1 MGNVNG
7 SLHQAAAT
15 GDYNRIKWLNGKADH
30 NQQDDDGWTPLH
42 YAAWHDQPE
51 CAANLLTQGASASIK
66 DKEGRTPLHLAAL
79 KDRRVVGA
87 ILCKAGADVDAR
99 DNNDLTS
106 LHKAA
111 VSGHSGMVQ
120 DLIKHGAAVNAH
132 LRDGT
137 TACHLASWKNNGQS
151 LEALIEAG
159 ADFEAKNEIGQTPL
173 HEAANQGHSKIV
185 QKLLE
190 EGADARAR
198 DNDGNTPAD
207 LATDK
212 GHRDIADMLSQA
224 SRNPGSFRTGA
235 PRRTTPAPAAA
246 SSGPSP
252 SAPPMPT
259 AALGAAG
266 MFSPAAIAG
275 MKKETPK
282 EDSYDAGSN
291 QALGVWGSSHGEA
304 QEERKPERPSK
315 QHQPPWISG
324 LQAIQQAAFNM
335 VAGDDGN
342 QGRKKGGSRDRTQ
355 SLSAAYADSG
365 APSRHAVPQQQPA
378 GVPMPAATK
387 TQEPQET
394 SYMSA
399 PPTENRRESSNQG
412 NPFMGLLG
420 RLGNTMQ
427 QIAKEAGGQ
436 HQRRD
441 ATADQKSFEK
451 DWAAYG
457 KDQEGGWAMAEGS
470 EDPTKTRSDSSVPL
484 DDQRNKQKIEDLE
497 KAIEERERRLKR
509 VGQSVAQGIREDV
522 AKLKAEL
529 AELQGGSITAAGV
542 SANYMGIAPSP
553 AELEFKIISYND
565 IYQATDGFNQAWQEG
580 VDGRGITFRALMSG
594 RPVSVK
600 VLDPAGLAS
609 PAAFERESK
618 TLAKLRHPYLV
629 LLLGACPQGGCL
641 IYEFLQKRSVE
652 EIMKGPRDGPDGPP
666 IRLDWRHRV
675 RIAQQMASALLF
687 LHNTRPQPVLHRD
700 VRLGNILLD
709 SKMNAKLG
717 EVGLSRLQDD
727 PLAHINRHARDFEQA
742 VRDALPPGTAVFQA
756 PEVLQQARFSPAT
769 DVFGLGVAML
779 QLLAGREPQG
789 LADLVAGAI
798 LQRRLAGDIVDP
810 CAGSWPEQ
818 HATAFAKMALKC
830 VAYKPGE
837 RPDLE
842 EDIVPDLTELA
853 IEADTYKGAGQSSTP
868 RGTPSALICP
878 LTQELFQEP
887 VIAADGFTYSRAA
900 IVSWMKSHNTSPMT
914 NATMPHDGLVSNR
927 AIRKALQDFGGGQG
941 GGSSSPAPA
950 KAPQNQGFSVVG

>member
-51 CAANLLTQGASASIK
+51 CAANLLAQGSSTSIK
-66 DKEGRTPLHLAAL
+66 DKEGRTPMHLAAI
-79 KDRRVVGA
+79 KDRRVLAA
-87 ILCKAGADVDAR
+87 ILYKAGAEVDSR
-99 DNNDLTS
+99 DNNDMTPLQ
-106 LHKAA
+106 KAA
-111 VSGHSGMVQ
+111 VCGHANMVE
-120 DLIKHGAAVNAH
+120 DLIKHGAHVNYS

-137 TACHLASWKNNGQS
+137 TATHLAAWKNNGQS
-151 LEALIEAG
+151 LEALIVAG
-159 ADFEAKNEIGQTPL
+159 ADFDAKNEIGQTPL
-173 HEAANQGHSKIV
+173 HEAANQGHAKIV
-185 QKLLE
+185 EKLLQ
-190 EGADARAR
+190 EGADARSR
-198 DNDGNTPAD
+198 DKEGNTAAD
-207 LATDK
+207 LAQDK
-212 GHRDIADMLSQA
+212 GHRDIAEMLNQA
-224 SRNPGSFRTGA
+224 SRNPGAFRSGA
-235 PRRTTPAPAAA
+235 PRRTPAPAASA
-246 SSGPSP
+246 APSAPSGAAP
-252 SAPPMPT
+252 SAPPLPT

-266 MFSPAAIAG
+266 MFSPAAIQG
-275 MKKETPK
+275 IKKEEPK
-282 EDSYDAGSN
+282 EESRDASSN
-291 QALGVWGSSHGEA
+291 QALGVWGTSHGEV
-304 QEERKPERPSK
+304 QEERRPEKPSK

-335 VAGDDGN
+335 VAGGDGD
-342 QGRKKGGSRDRTQ
+342 QGRKPSRSKGQ
-355 SLSAAYADSG
+355 PLSAAYADVG
-365 APSRHAVPQQQPA
+365 GPSRHMESQGQAAGTSAPGPA
-378 GVPMPAATK
+378 K
-387 TQEPQET
+387 ET
-394 SYMSA
+394 SYMSTPA
-399 PPTENRRESSNQG
+399 AAETRREAPNQG

-427 QIAKEAGGQ
+427 QIAKEAGNQ

-441 ATADQKSFEK
+441 AKADQVSFEK

-470 EDPTKTRSDSSVPL
+470 EDPTKAKSNSTVPL

-497 KAIEERERRLKR
+497 TAIAERERRLGR
-509 VGQSVAQGIREDV
+509 VGQSVAQGIREQL
-522 AKLKAEL
+522 AEMRAEL
-529 AELQGGSITAAGV
+529 DDLKGASAPAAGATAT
-542 SANYMGIAPSP
+542 SYMGIAPSP
-553 AELEFKIISYND
+553 AELEFKLISYND
-565 IYQATDGFNQAWQEG
+565 IYNATDGFNQTWQEG
-580 VDGRGITFRALMSG
+580 VDGRGITFRALIYN

-600 VLDPAGLAS
+600 VLDPEGLVS
-609 PAAFERESK
+609 PSAFEREAK
-618 TLAKLRHPYLV
+618 GLAKLRHPHLV

-641 IYEFLQKRSVE
+641 IYEFLQKRNVE
-652 EIMKGPRDGPDGPP
+652 EIMKGPRDGPNGPP

-709 SKMNAKLG
+709 SNMNAKLG

-727 PLAHINRHARDFEQA
+727 PLAHLNHRARDFEQT

-798 LQRRLAGDIVDP
+798 LSRRLAGDVIDP
-810 CAGSWPEQ
+810 CAGPWPEQ

-830 VAYKPGE
+830 VAYKAGE

-842 EDIVPDLTELA
+842 ADIVPDLTELT
-853 IEADTYKGAGQSSTP
+853 IEADTYQGAGQGSVPKGVPSS
-868 RGTPSALICP
+868 LICP

-900 IVSWMKSHNTSPMT
+900 ITDWLKRRNTSPMT
-914 NATMPHDGLVSNR
+914 NAPMPHDNLVSNR
-927 AIRKALQDFGGGQG
+927 AIRNALRDYQGQA
-941 GGSSSPAPA
+941 SSSAPSA
-950 KAPQNQGFSVVG
+950 RAPQNQGFSVVG